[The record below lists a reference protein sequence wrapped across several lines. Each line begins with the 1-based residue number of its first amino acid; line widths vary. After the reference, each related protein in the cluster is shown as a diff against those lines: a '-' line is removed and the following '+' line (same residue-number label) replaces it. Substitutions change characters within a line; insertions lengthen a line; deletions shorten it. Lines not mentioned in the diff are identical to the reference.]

1 MIKKYHGNF
10 CRLVKDGKNFTKYI
24 VQGREVI
31 QVSNNVL
38 HVIGMDHLI
47 TFSNRAKILKFKKYI
62 IIRDS
67 GRYHIFT

>member
-10 CRLVKDGKNFTKYI
+10 GRLVKNGKTFTSYI

-47 TFSNRAKILKFKKYI
+47 TFSNRAKVYRFRDYT
-62 IIRDS
+62 IIRDC
-67 GRYHIFT
+67 GRFHIFK